1 MYTVLIITAT
11 AMEVIILN
19 AISRLFN
26 CFWQYGNY
34 SDDEIHK
41 VLAMIVIRDMLF
53 FDDSYL
59 SEDNMR
65 EIEKAINMLLGESCQ
80 LPLTVGKQGCC

>member
-1 MYTVLIITAT
+1 MGLIITVT

-34 SDDEIHK
+34 SDEEIHK